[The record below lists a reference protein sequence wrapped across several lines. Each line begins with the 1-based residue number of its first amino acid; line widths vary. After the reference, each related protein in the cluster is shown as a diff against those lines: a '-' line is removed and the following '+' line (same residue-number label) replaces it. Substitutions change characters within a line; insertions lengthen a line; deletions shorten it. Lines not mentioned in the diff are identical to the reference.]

1 MEKIR
6 NLMERVASLELQNQV
21 RDALEKQGIEIS
33 DIDSRSVTLTSE
45 RDAFESLAILKREI
59 PFIKGKVD
67 DNILSW

>member
-1 MEKIR
+1 MEKLR
-6 NLMERVASLELQNQV
+6 NLMERVASLELQKQV
-21 RDALEKQGIEIS
+21 RDVLEKEGIEIF
-33 DIDSRSVTLTSE
+33 DIDNRSVTLTSE

>member
-6 NLMERVASLELQNQV
+6 DLMKRVASLELQKQV
-21 RDALEKQGIEIS
+21 RDALEKQGIEVS
-33 DIDSRSVTLTSE
+33 DIDPRSVTLTSE

-59 PFIKGKVD
+59 PFLKGKVD

>member
-1 MEKIR
+1 MEKLR
-6 NLMERVASLELQNQV
+6 NLMKRVASLELQKQV
-21 RDALEKQGIEIS
+21 RDVLEKEGIEIF
-33 DIDSRSVTLTSE
+33 DIDNRSVTLTSE

>member
-1 MEKIR
+1 MEKLR
-6 NLMERVASLELQNQV
+6 NLMKRVASLELQKKV
-21 RDALEKQGIEIS
+21 RDVLEKEGIEIF